1 MDPGNLPGGE
11 IPRPHN
17 AGIIVAQLSSPSYFF
32 PVRLSQICPWCQP
45 TSASAS
51 LLAAALLFAGGC
63 STYDGKPD
71 ALGAAAVDAA
81 LAAPSIESVK
91 VAAARLQHPLVAP
104 LTIDGRDGFTPE
116 EVAVMAVV
124 TSPQLR
130 ALRAQRGVSRAQ
142 VVQAGIL
149 PNPQL
154 GYSLDKPV
162 GNDDAGLVNGKSL
175 GLSWEVTSLL
185 GRHDR
190 IASARATADAL
201 DLTVAWQEWQT
212 AQNTRLSAYRL
223 LVLQQRLPLL
233 RAIETDLGDT
243 VAAFQVALSHGH
255 ATTNEL
261 TGASDAWITARSNRL
276 AAEKED
282 RAERSA
288 LNLALGLPADADFK
302 LKPANSISALPAD
315 LTPAALLQGL
325 EQRRLDLVALTLGY
339 ESNEA
344 TLRAAVKAQF
354 PKIGL
359 SFARVNDTS
368 DVRTH
373 TFGITVDIPLFDR
386 GQGAIANGKATRQQL
401 FDEYIARVA
410 EARAQVPLIF
420 ADLAAT
426 RAQLATSTAALPEWE
441 RLVAA
446 YEKAEASGHSDAPAY
461 RDARGALATHR
472 LEQAALQQQV
482 FELEVAL
489 EIATGRAPLNPP
501 PST

>member
-1 MDPGNLPGGE
+1 MRSPEFRSWCP
-11 IPRPHN
+11 PR
-17 AGIIVAQLSSPSYFF
+17 
-32 PVRLSQICPWCQP
+32 
-45 TSASAS
+45 SASAS
-51 LLAAALLFAGGC
+51 LLAAALLLAGGC

-81 LAAPSIESVK
+81 LAAPSIASVK
-91 VAAARLQHPLVAP
+91 IAAARLQHPLMAP
-104 LTIDGRDGFTPE
+104 LTIDGRDGFTPDE
-116 EVAVMAVV
+116 LAVMAVV

-142 VVQAGIL
+142 VLQAGIL

-162 GNDDAGLVNGKSL
+162 GNADPGLINGKSL
-175 GLSWEVTSLL
+175 GLSWELTSLL
-185 GRHDR
+185 SRHDR
-190 IASARATADAL
+190 VASARATAEAL

-212 AQNTRLSAYRL
+212 AQSTRLSAYRL
-223 LVLQQRLPLL
+223 LALQRRLPLV
-233 RAIETDLGDT
+233 RSIEADFGET
-243 VAAFQVALSHGH
+243 VAAFQRALSHGH
-255 ATTNEL
+255 SSRNEL
-261 TGASDAWITARSNRL
+261 TLATDAWVTARSNRL

-282 RAERSA
+282 RTERSA
-288 LNLALGLPADADFK
+288 LNLALGLPADAELK
-302 LKPANSISALPAD
+302 LKPTSSVSPFSED
-315 LTPAALLQGL
+315 LTPASLLQGL
-325 EQRRLDLVALTLGY
+325 EQRRLDLVALTLGF

-354 PKIGL
+354 PRIGL
-359 SFARVNDTS
+359 SFARASDTS

-386 GQGAIANGKATRQQL
+386 GQGAIANAKATRRQL
-401 FDEYIARVA
+401 FDEYLARVA

-420 ADLAAT
+420 ADLTAT
-426 RAQLATSTAALPEWE
+426 RAQLVSATAILPEWE

-446 YEKAEASGHSDAPAY
+446 YEKTLASGNSDAPAY
-461 RDARGALATHR
+461 RDARGALALHR

-489 EIATGRAPLNPP
+489 EIATGRPPVNRP
-501 PST
+501 PSS